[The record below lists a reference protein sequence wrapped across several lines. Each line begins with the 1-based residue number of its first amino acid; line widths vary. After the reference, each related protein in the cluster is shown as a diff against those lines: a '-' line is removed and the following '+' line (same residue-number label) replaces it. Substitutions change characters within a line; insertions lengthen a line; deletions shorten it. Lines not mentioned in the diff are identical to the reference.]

1 MQKSTLDYF
10 FGVLFLVLLT
20 AIPKSYGQTF
30 TASDAGINSGNEVCI
45 DVSVADF
52 ENVIAMQFS
61 INYDAS
67 LLTFSGLSNLSALE
81 LSTANFGDIS
91 DQNAITFS
99 WIEPTLT
106 GVNLTDGD
114 IIFSLCFSANSTEN
128 TTTPISFSGNP
139 TAIEVL
145 DSDDQLLSPSFN
157 DGSITISSVNG
168 SLEIVSTSITPELC
182 DGNNGGISINVAG
195 GTLPVAF
202 EWQGP
207 DGFSSN
213 SESLNN
219 LAAGNYQLT
228 VTDAD
233 GSILETDFTVP
244 DQDLEITNASVD
256 PIGCDMSGGSIDIT
270 TNGIDPVYIWS
281 NGMSSEDIEVGTP
294 GIYSVTITEGNCSIS
309 ESFEILME
317 DGLAAYAYDCTYFNP
332 DLTEAELHVVLWCG
346 GTAPHTFTWS
356 NGTVETTSENHS
368 SITITNPG
376 DELYSVTITD
386 DFGFELI
393 LDQMEVNCVF
403 APQIS
408 AVVTD
413 VNCIEGTLGN
423 IDITVDGG
431 SENFEFLWSN
441 GATSEDIGELASG
454 NYSVTVTDL
463 ETGESTSD
471 SYFVGGNLNLAY
483 AYECQ
488 YPISATTTVIAW
500 SGIAPVTYE
509 WSNGFTETVNNPDQG
524 NLSSLTVPFSNDP
537 IAFTVTVTDATGCSE
552 TIETIA
558 DCETPDG
565 DLVLAI
571 SPEQSQVQPG
581 EEVCLDVVA
590 GNFEDII
597 AMQFTLEWDESLLNY
612 NEVTNLNLPDLY
624 ETSFGNPFPN
634 NLTVSWVD
642 FSLLGQTV
650 DETTPLF
657 TVCFTALA
665 EGSATIG
672 ITDSPTDIEV
682 INNMDEEV
690 SVATS
695 GGLVNI
701 GEQTSGDGSVYVTT
715 AFATPGEEVCVE
727 IRAVDLLGL
736 SGMQFS
742 VNWDPGALGYLDAEM
757 FDFWAPDISTFNG
770 IQASQA
776 DQGLLRFYYISDNLE
791 EGLNLAED
799 TPLFEI
805 CFEVLANEG
814 TASVDITDNPIPVEF
829 INLDALLMDVGVSGG
844 EVIILDGMW
853 PGDTDINGIVNQYDL
868 LNLGIAY
875 GAEGVARIEST
886 DWTPFYVQDWTESTP
901 ASGINFKHMDT
912 DGNGTINAQDTLAI
926 ALNWGLTN
934 DNWDEDGF
942 IPDTEISFTQEAPF
956 FIESDTV
963 TTDQIASFDIVLGD
977 EINQA
982 ANIYGLAFTIT
993 FNPEVTV
1000 PGSAQ
1005 VLFDNSWLGIP
1016 GQNLLSIYKED
1027 YEAGELHVGVTR
1039 TDGLNISGHGDIGVM
1054 QITIKDVIFR
1064 GDLTEMQLGIENVRI
1079 IDVTE
1084 QDILVTPIETT
1095 AYIDV
1100 TTNTFNP
1107 DIQSKI
1113 KVYPSPATDKIFISA
1128 ENIEVSDIELYNAQ
1142 GSMIRKTN
1150 QALTELKV
1158 DVLSPGSYYLKILT
1172 DQGIV
1177 IKHIS
1182 KI

>member
-1 MQKSTLDYF
+1 MQRSTLDYF

-30 TASDAGINSGNEVCI
+30 SASDAGINSGNEVCI

-52 ENVIAMQFS
+52 QDIIAMQFS
-61 INYDAS
+61 INYDGS
-67 LLTFSGLSNLSALE
+67 LLTFSGLSNLSVLD
-81 LSTANFGDIS
+81 LNNSNFGDIS
-91 DQNAITFS
+91 DQNAVTFS
-99 WIEPTLT
+99 WIDPTLT
-106 GVNLTDGD
+106 GVNLNDGE
-114 IIFSLCFSANSTEN
+114 IIFSLCFLANSAEN
-128 TTTPISFSGNP
+128 TTTTISFSGNP
-139 TAIEVL
+139 TAIEIL

-157 DGSITISSVNG
+157 DGSITISSING
-168 SLEIVSTSITPELC
+168 PLEITSSSVTPELC
-182 DGNNGGISINVAG
+182 EGNNGAISINIAG
-195 GTLPVAF
+195 GTQPVIF

-207 DGFSSN
+207 EGFSSN
-213 SESLNN
+213 SESLSN
-219 LAAGNYQLT
+219 LVSGLYQLS
-228 VTDAD
+228 VSDAV
-233 GSILETDFTVP
+233 GNVLETDFIVP

-256 PIGCDMSGGSIDIT
+256 PIGCDMSNGSINIT
-270 TNGIDPVYIWS
+270 TNGINPFFIWN
-281 NGMSSEDIEVGTP
+281 NGMSSEDIVVNTP
-294 GIYSVTITEGNCSIS
+294 GTYSVTVTEGNCSVT

-356 NGTVETTSENHS
+356 NGTVETTEENHS

-376 DELYSVTITD
+376 EELYSVTITD

-393 LDQMEVNCVF
+393 LDQMEINCAF

-423 IDITVDGG
+423 IDITVAGG
-431 SENFEFLWSN
+431 SEQYEYQWSN
-441 GATSEDIGELASG
+441 GATTEDISDLTSG
-454 NYSVTVTDL
+454 SYGVTVTDL
-463 ETGESTSD
+463 ETGESTSE
-471 SYFVGGNLNLAY
+471 SFFVGGNLNLAY

-488 YPISATTTVIAW
+488 YPISATTTVVAW

-509 WSNGFTETVNNPDQG
+509 WSNGFTETVNNPDQA

-552 TIETIA
+552 TIETVA
-558 DCETPDG
+558 DCQPPVG
-565 DLVLAI
+565 DVILAI

-581 EEVCLDVVA
+581 ETVCLDVVG

-597 AMQFTLEWDESLLNY
+597 AMQFSIEWDESLLNFD
-612 NEVTNLNLPDLY
+612 EVINLNLPDLY

-634 NLTVSWVD
+634 SLTVSWVD
-642 FSLLGQTV
+642 YSLQGQSL
-650 DETTPLF
+650 DETTPIF
-657 TVCFTALA
+657 SVCFTAIA

-682 INNMDEEV
+682 INNLDEEV

-695 GGLVNI
+695 GGLINI
-701 GEQTSGDGSVYVTT
+701 GEQAAGDGLVYVTT
-715 AFATPGEEVCVE
+715 AFATPGENVCLE

-742 VNWDPGALGYLDAEM
+742 VNWDHEALEYQDAEI
-757 FDFWAPDISTFNG
+757 FNFWGEDISTFYG
-770 IQASQA
+770 IQASEA
-776 DQGLLRFYYISDNLE
+776 DQGLLRFYYISDNIQA
-791 EGLNLAED
+791 GINIAED
-799 TPLFEI
+799 TPLFEV
-805 CFEVLANEG
+805 CFDVLANEG
-814 TASVDITDNPIPVEF
+814 TASVDITDSPIPIEF
-829 INLDALLMDVGVSGG
+829 INLDALLMEVGVSGG

-868 LNLGIAY
+868 LNVGIAFDS
-875 GAEGVARIEST
+875 EGVARIEST
-886 DWTPFYVQDWTESTP
+886 DWNPFYVQDWEENTP
-901 ASGINFKHMDT
+901 ASWINFKHMDT
-912 DGNGTINAQDTLAI
+912 DGNGTINAQDTVAI
-926 ALNWGLTN
+926 SLNWGLTN
-934 DNWDEDGF
+934 DNWDDDGF
-942 IPDTEISFTQEAPF
+942 MPNLEISFTQEAPF

-963 TTDQIASFDIVLGD
+963 NTDQTASFDIILGD
-977 EINQA
+977 ETNHA
-982 ANIYGLAFTIT
+982 TDIYGLAFTIT

-1000 PGSAQ
+1000 PGSAH
-1005 VLFDNSWLGIP
+1005 VLLDNSWLGAP
-1016 GQNLLSIYKED
+1016 GQNLLSLYKED
-1027 YEAGELHVGVTR
+1027 YEAGELHVGITR
-1039 TDGLNISGHGDIGVM
+1039 TDGSNITGHGNIGVM

-1079 IDVTE
+1079 INASE
-1084 QDILVTPIETT
+1084 QDILVNPIETT
-1095 AYIDV
+1095 TYIDA

-1107 DIQSKI
+1107 GIQHKI
-1113 KVYPSPATDKIFISA
+1113 NVYPSPATDKIFISA
-1128 ENIEVSDIELYNAQ
+1128 ESIEVTDIELYNAQ
-1142 GSMIRKTN
+1142 GSMIRKMN

-1158 DVLSPGSYYLKILT
+1158 DNLSSGSYYLRILT
-1172 DQGIV
+1172 DQGIL